1 MNDIG
6 IVIVTYNSGDE
17 IGACLDAAA
26 ANSSAEIVVVDNASS
41 DQTIAEVERRGVRL
55 IRNVENRGFAAAV
68 NQGFRALSANYV
80 VLLNPDAALSTGLDD
95 LRLQCDVPG
104 VAAAGGRTV
113 GLDHKLQA
121 GWMARRLPT
130 PAALCFEVL
139 GMNRLFPNNPVNW
152 SFRCYD
158 LDLTQ
163 MMPVEI
169 EQPAGAFVM
178 VRRDAWQLVGGFD
191 ESFYPLWFEDV
202 DFCRRLKLAGLRIFH
217 VPTAVAF
224 HLGAH
229 SIRKLPLG
237 LRELYWY
244 GSLLRYA
251 SKHFTPFKRRLVCC
265 SVVAGSVIRAICKF
279 SHRTGWNESLIYWK
293 IIGVASGYFVSRQ
306 PGPESFS

>member
-26 ANSSAEIVVVDNASS
+26 ANGNAEVVVVDNASS
-41 DQTIAEVERRGVRL
+41 DQTIAEVQRRGVRL

-80 VLLNPDAALSTGLDD
+80 VLLNPDAALSTSLDD
-95 LRLQCDVPG
+95 LRLHCDLPG

-139 GMNRLFPNNPVNW
+139 GMNRLFPSNPVNW

-158 LDLTQ
+158 LDLTK
-163 MMPVEI
+163 MTPVEI

-202 DFCRRLKLAGLRIFH
+202 DFCRRLKLAGLRVFH

-265 SVVAGSVIRAICKF
+265 SVVAGSVIRAVCKF
-279 SHRTGWNESLIYWK
+279 SHRKGWNESLIYWK
-293 IIGVASGYFVSRQ
+293 IIGVASGYFISRQ